1 MHIWSKECSPNV
13 NLPNIT
19 VKSVKLK
26 KNLQVSQQY
35 LFFPIREVDIDL
47 NTNMSFF
54 LIIKANKAPRLKIWI
69 LASDTDTQY
78 VRVQGVPKNVL
89 IEQNHNQKWVLW
101 G

>member
-26 KNLQVSQQY
+26 KKILQVSQQY
-35 LFFPIREVDIDL
+35 LLFPIRKVDIDL

-54 LIIKANKAPRLKIWI
+54 LIIKANKAPRLKFWI
-69 LASDTDTQY
+69 LASDTDTHY
-78 VRVQGVPKNVL
+78 VRVQGVPKMYY
-89 IEQNHNQKWVLW
+89 
-101 G
+101 